1 MSSSPSDYNS
11 NDSSHGKPL
20 TTLKASPDGPKC
32 PFGNSNVEITLN
44 EGSCVWLKGNSGFGK
59 TSLSTFLAGLSTD
72 LKHIDIKAECNWEP
86 SIHPRERCGVLFQN
100 TTLLD
105 ELTVAGNLCVALE
118 SASTRNEGLTIEQQI
133 KSLLETVGLDYL
145 RDANKRPSQ
154 LSGGMARRASLA
166 LQLAQRKRV
175 IVLDEPFTGLDTDAA
190 TSVARELTH
199 LRKSYGTALLLISH
213 EEHLAKLILKEGK
226 SEIIEL
232 EAPKPVDTNGS
243 ASSKRGDDKPI
254 QPNLFGTT
262 LTSRFLDRLV
272 DYFFWSLPLILL
284 TFLACGLA
292 IAMLSSDILRR
303 IDVTDRVLSIVDTE
317 VKPLLKMVNGG
328 EVNSL
333 HLMAVKMKVR
343 SMMNTTVP
351 QAKATL
357 YALGMAKL
365 FVLEIGP
372 LLTALLLCG
381 RIGGSYAGKVATMQA
396 TSETKL
402 LRTLGI
408 NPQTWTLIPSL
419 AAALVAAPALTVIGT
434 SLAIILGATVGPEY
448 GIGDYDGYWEQVRKS
463 TFPELRPVS
472 FQSLW
477 TDPNAT
483 ILEVLNT
490 SPDFS
495 TKWSDSYYDSLIE
508 VVTYPVVYHL
518 LKSFAYIS
526 ITLITAEVC
535 ARCRVNMT
543 TRHVPIVITSSVVI
557 SSLLVIITDWGF
569 SQLLLCRV

>member
-1 MSSSPSDYNS
+1 MAQIATSSN
-11 NDSSHGKPL
+11 GLPL
-20 TTLKASPDGPKC
+20 TKPIVTLKASPDGIKC
-32 PFGNSNVEITLN
+32 PFGNDAVEISLN
-44 EGSCVWLKGNSGFGK
+44 KGGCVWLKGNSGFGK
-59 TSLSTFLAGLSTD
+59 TSLSTFLAGLSSD
-72 LKHIDIKAECNWEP
+72 LKHIDIKAECNWDP
-86 SIHPRERCGVLFQN
+86 SIDPRERCGVLFQN

-118 SASTRNEGLTIEQQI
+118 SASTRNETLTIDHQV
-133 KSLLETVGLDYL
+133 KNLLETVGLDYL

-175 IVLDEPFTGLDTDAA
+175 IVLDEPFTGLDSDAA
-190 TSVARELTH
+190 ISVAKELTH
-199 LRKSYGTALLLISH
+199 LRKSFGTALLLISH
-213 EEHLAKLILKEGK
+213 EEHLAKLILTEGD
-226 SEIIEL
+226 SEIVEL
-232 EAPKPVDTNGS
+232 KAPLKSIDTNDATSNDGS
-243 ASSKRGDDKPI
+243 KPI
-254 QPNLFGTT
+254 RPNLFGTT
-262 LTSRFLDRLV
+262 LASRFVDRVL

-317 VKPLLKMVNGG
+317 VTPLLKMVNGG

-365 FVLEIGP
+365 FVLEVGP

-408 NPQTWTLIPSL
+408 NPQIWTLVPSL
-419 AAALVAAPALTVIGT
+419 AAALVAAPLLTVIGT
-434 SLAIILGATVGPEY
+434 YLAIVLGAVVGPQY
-448 GIGDYDGYWEQVRKS
+448 GIGDYDGYWAQMRES
-463 TFPELRPVS
+463 TFPELRLISLQP
-472 FQSLW
+472 LW
-477 TDPNAT
+477 TDANVT
-483 ILEVLNT
+483 IWEVLNT
-490 SPDFS
+490 SLEFS
-495 TKWSDSYYDSLIE
+495 TPWSDSYYDSVIE
-508 VVTYPVVYHL
+508 VITYPVVYHI
-518 LKSFAYIS
+518 LKSFVYIS
-526 ITLITAEVC
+526 ITLLTAEVC
-535 ARCRVNMT
+535 ARSRVNMT

-557 SSLLVIITDWGF
+557 SSLLVIVADWGF